1 MSREILL
8 KHTIESLTRLPDQK
22 LKEVSDFAEFP
33 LHKME
38 DRILTDRIQN
48 LIFESNSYKFLLAEE
63 EIYTV
68 NDLKEV
74 YK

>member
-8 KHTIESLTRLPDQK
+8 KHTIESLTKLPDQK
-22 LKEVSDFAEFP
+22 LKEVSEFAEF
-33 LHKME
+33 LLCKME
-38 DRILTDRIQN
+38 DRILIEGIQN
-48 LIFESNSYKFLLAEE
+48 LSNESNAYKFLLEEE